1 MNLPLFLSKKIY
13 GDKSTK
19 QKVSRPAIRIAT
31 IGVAIGMA
39 VMIITV
45 SVVIG
50 FKHTIRDKVIG
61 FGSHIQV
68 TNFMTMQST
77 DPYPV
82 CINDSL
88 MTVLRNSEGIAHVG
102 RYSLTQ
108 GILKTDADFLGIT
121 FKGIGPEYST
131 SFLSSNLTSGECP
144 VFSDTKSTNKVLISQ
159 MTADKLR
166 LKVGDKVFAYFV
178 SENDVRA
185 RRFTVSGIYNTNMT
199 QFDSNICFA
208 DLYTVNR
215 LNGWQDG
222 ECTGAELTVADFSK
236 LEETSENIV
245 SRINKRADSNGNV
258 ITSQTVY
265 EAYPQ
270 VFSWLEL
277 LDVNV
282 WIILALMVCVA
293 GFTMI
298 SGLLI
303 IILERTQMIG
313 TLKALG
319 ATNATI
325 RHTFLWFAVFIIG
338 RGLLIGNIIGIGL
351 VLLQMYTGMVT
362 LDASTYYV
370 STAPME
376 LNIPLI
382 IIINAAT
389 LVVCVS
395 VLIAPSYLISHIHP
409 ARSMK
414 YE

>member
-222 ECTGAELTVADFSK
+222 ECTGAELTVAVFSK

-389 LVVCVS
+389 LIVCVS

>member
-222 ECTGAELTVADFSK
+222 ECTGAELTVAVFSK